1 MGSVVPRS
9 DLAIVSL
16 PICRLPRLG
25 STPAMEYKESRRSL
39 IASFGFC
46 VLHQFPWGGAIR
58 YWDVLQ
64 QSAKPLDHT
73 ILDAH
78 AHGGRC
84 GW

>member
-1 MGSVVPRS
+1 MGSVVSRS
-9 DLAIVSL
+9 YLAIASL

-25 STPAMEYKESRRSL
+25 SAPAMEYKESRRSL
-39 IASFGFC
+39 MASFGFC

-58 YWDVLQ
+58 YWDVVQ
-64 QSAKPLDHT
+64 QLAKPLDHA

-84 GW
+84 GR